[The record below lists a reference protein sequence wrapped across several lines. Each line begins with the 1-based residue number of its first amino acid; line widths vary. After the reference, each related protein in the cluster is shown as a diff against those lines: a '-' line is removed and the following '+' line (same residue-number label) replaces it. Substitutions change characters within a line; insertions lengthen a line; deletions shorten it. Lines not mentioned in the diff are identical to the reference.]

1 MNDVFTSRAVPIT
14 LKATITWKQRLL
26 KLKAMDVRL
35 LRIELIKCGTYPA
48 KSHLFNVNNSN
59 TGKWCE
65 IRSKLPRKWP
75 GQRH

>member
-35 LRIELIKCGTYPA
+35 LRIELI
-48 KSHLFNVNNSN
+48 NRN

-65 IRSKLPRKWP
+65 IRSKLTRK
-75 GQRH
+75 